1 MIPVNERFCE
11 KHSVIYAKSHK
22 QDEAERQKRY
32 DTSIRHVRDAKFTA
46 FYHSQAWIK
55 LQPVIL
61 TNYHK
66 LDLWAYYV
74 DHAIVAAEMVHHIR
88 PVRTNWED
96 RFSVGNLI
104 PLSDQSHGLIEQL
117 YKTDE
122 REQTQHKLLQIL
134 EKWDD
139 EFGGRGS

>member
-1 MIPVNERFCE
+1 MIPMGERFCE
-11 KHSVIYAKSHK
+11 KHSAVYAESHK
-22 QDEAERQKRY
+22 QDEADRQRRY
-32 DTSIRHVRDAKFTA
+32 DTSVRHVRDAELTA
-46 FYHSQAWIK
+46 FYHSQTWIK

-61 TNYHK
+61 AKYHK

-74 DHAIVAAEMVHHIR
+74 DHAIVSAEMVHHIH

-104 PLSDQSHGLIEQL
+104 PLSHRNHGLIERL

-122 REQTQHKLLQIL
+122 HEETQRKLLQIL
-134 EKWDD
+134 RKWDI
-139 EFGGRGS
+139 EFRGRE